1 MLEMIF
7 VIVVGAAALGIIIA
21 VMEEGEFPGWGR
33 MCVCV
38 VVTSVVSAVAGA
50 LIPVGNFVLGPV
62 VGAVVGGGVISATC
76 GMSVGRASIAAG
88 IYLAIQIALGWG
100 VYLLMR

>member
-1 MLEMIF
+1 MLEMIL
-7 VIVVGAAALGIIIA
+7 VIAVGAAALGIIIA
-21 VMEEGEFPGWGR
+21 AMEEGEFPGWGR

-38 VVTSVVSAVAGA
+38 LATSVASAVAGA
-50 LIPVGNFVLGPV
+50 LSPVAPLVVGPA
-62 VGAVVGGGVISATC
+62 VGAVVGGVVISATC
-76 GMSVGRASIAAG
+76 GMSVRRASIAAG